1 MPRRRPLDS
10 DHSGSWP
17 VVDGTVDGG
26 RDTGEHEVSI
36 PRRRRF
42 APLSTDGDLATSGGL
57 PVTGPVSRP
66 GSTWAATTGP
76 LPAFR
81 DSSAPADELEMG
93 RATPPDGTLGAGGRD
108 ATESFSSP
116 AASGPFSSPPASGP
130 FSSPGASGSFGSPG
144 ASDAFGSSPA
154 SGSFGS
160 PGASGSFGS
169 PGAADPFSSPASG
182 SFSSPTASGPLSPP
196 AASGPLSSPSSTGP
210 LSSPLSSPGSTARSP
225 SGVVVPP
232 AAEAEE
238 QNRLPIFEAVE
249 SDWFRHVRRVVST
262 PNQPQENGNGS
273 WASPADQGWQA
284 AQAVHAPASAGVTPA
299 GLPKRVP
306 KANLVPGTA
315 ATPAVGQAGQAA
327 ASARSAAATRDR
339 FASYQRGVL
348 RGRAAASGAGSDGG
362 EDKTSDDA

>member
-1 MPRRRPLDS
+1 M
-10 DHSGSWP
+10 
-17 VVDGTVDGG
+17 V
-26 RDTGEHEVSI
+26 I
-36 PRRRRF
+36 
-42 APLSTDGDLATSGGL
+42 
-57 PVTGPVSRP
+57 
-66 GSTWAATTGP
+66 
-76 LPAFR
+76 
-81 DSSAPADELEMG
+81 
-93 RATPPDGTLGAGGRD
+93 
-108 ATESFSSP
+108 
-116 AASGPFSSPPASGP
+116 
-130 FSSPGASGSFGSPG
+130 
-144 ASDAFGSSPA
+144 
-154 SGSFGS
+154 
-160 PGASGSFGS
+160 
-169 PGAADPFSSPASG
+169 
-182 SFSSPTASGPLSPP
+182 
-196 AASGPLSSPSSTGP
+196 
-210 LSSPLSSPGSTARSP
+210 
-225 SGVVVPP
+225 PP